1 MQSLKKL
8 LKIKYKILIFEN
20 ATMLI
25 IDNERKDI

>member
-20 ATMLI
+20 ATTLI